1 MSIKLDLKPSLISQ
15 EFAPIIRRFGIEGT
29 WGLQLAWGDGK
40 VGRDGKG
47 QGWQVS
53 AMVEVPLKTSIW
65 FMSVWFSH
73 DFQYVMYIYTYTY
86 RYINFRW
93 HSELC
98 LWANKIALRC
108 QVSPRSTS
116 SVLQDLGAFGWA
128 GISLL
133 VVSDRYVERC
143 QPSKI

>member
-1 MSIKLDLKPSLISQ
+1 MIYECMI
-15 EFAPIIRRFGIEGT
+15 FT
-29 WGLQLAWGDGK
+29 
-40 VGRDGKG
+40 
-47 QGWQVS
+47 
-53 AMVEVPLKTSIW
+53 
-65 FMSVWFSH
+65 WFSIC
-73 DFQYVMYIYTYTY
+73 DVYIYTYIYTYTY

-128 GISLL
+128 WDIFIGCIWQICREVPTLQNLGYHRRLPCFWRMKMLVPGCSGIFFDHSFCLPFQCGIPPTEHHFLLRSFLNYCSL
-133 VVSDRYVERC
+133 VN
-143 QPSKI
+143 